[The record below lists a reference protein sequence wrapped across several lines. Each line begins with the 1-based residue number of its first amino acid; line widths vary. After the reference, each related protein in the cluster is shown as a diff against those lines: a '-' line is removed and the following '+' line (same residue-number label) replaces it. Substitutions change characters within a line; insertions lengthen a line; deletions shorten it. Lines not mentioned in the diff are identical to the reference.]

1 MTHYVTVK
9 NQASEE
15 PPPAQTPPSIPSN
28 PGSSDGSGLPNG
40 IAGDGSTPAAGANP
54 TLSVAFGRNGSPR
67 LKAKFGGFVS
77 VVGHLRD
84 GSGATIANAQID
96 FNSVSARAGA
106 RAQDLGAVR
115 TDSNGAFTLK
125 VATKLGSRQLRF
137 AYRPQLGGP
146 VAASAQVQLEVP
158 APLKLKIGPK
168 HTRNKHAVTFS
179 GRLLAGPIP
188 RKGKVVNLQV
198 VVDGHWHTFAT
209 VRTSSSG
216 RFKYRYRFMRTYG
229 RVTYRF
235 RARSRYEAAYPF
247 VAGTSKAVRVRV
259 N

>member
-1 MTHYVTVK
+1 
-9 NQASEE
+9 
-15 PPPAQTPPSIPSN
+15 
-28 PGSSDGSGLPNG
+28 
-40 IAGDGSTPAAGANP
+40 
-54 TLSVAFGRNGSPR
+54 
-67 LKAKFGGFVS
+67 
-77 VVGHLRD
+77 
-84 GSGATIANAQID
+84 
-96 FNSVSARAGA
+96 
-106 RAQDLGAVR
+106 
-115 TDSNGAFTLK
+115 
-125 VATKLGSRQLRF
+125 
-137 AYRPQLGGP
+137 
-146 VAASAQVQLEVP
+146 VQLEVP